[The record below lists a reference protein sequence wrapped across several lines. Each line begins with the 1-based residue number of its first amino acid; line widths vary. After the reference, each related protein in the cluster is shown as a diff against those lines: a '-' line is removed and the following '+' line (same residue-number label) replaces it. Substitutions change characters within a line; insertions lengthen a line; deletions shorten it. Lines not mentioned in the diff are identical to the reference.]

1 MTPETAPFMALAQE
15 LMRRCYAEEDA
26 EMLRMWLADQLA
38 RMGASDESAVMTWP
52 ESFDFYDAL
61 LARRELDAQLPAD
74 QRKTLD
80 WGWSSWDRLI
90 DPLEPG
96 MLAVVSAGDG
106 MGKCLGKGTQVVMYD
121 GALRKVEDV
130 RVGDLLMGPDSTP
143 RKVLR
148 LGRGREQMYWIRQN
162 IGIHYRCNASHLLA
176 LIVRDKQNRKTE
188 RILEAR
194 NVAAMPD
201 WYIQRHLQGYKVPV
215 DWPARDVALDPY
227 FLGLWLGDGNKRN
240 GMILASDQEVI
251 DWLKCYAER
260 LGCGVTVTP
269 DNERGSLMRVLVSNG
284 RGGLVLRRSNTPAW
298 QLSKM
303 GLIENKH
310 IPQEYIANSQDVRLS
325 LLAGLIDSDG
335 YYDPAAKCYEV
346 TQKLEGLARQ
356 IKLVADSLG
365 FSTTL
370 RSKHATIKDREVDTI
385 VWRLT
390 IRGDIERIPVLV
402 PRKKAM
408 ARTINKDWRVT
419 GFTIEP
425 DGEDDYYGF
434 TIDGDHRFLLEDM
447 TVTHNTIY
455 AECLAEHWA
464 RKKNHVVFV
473 HYELNRALML
483 DRRTARHTGIP
494 RRVLKSG
501 QMTQEQRQRVAQI
514 RPRLLAWDGYIT
526 YLHTPGWTMEKTVQ
540 ELRRLKT
547 QGECD
552 VVVLDYL
559 EKTAASRRQLQM
571 FGTNPFQ
578 READNVEQLKNFAE
592 STETPALML
601 AQMSKAGKSTSFTN
615 LDRTDMRGA
624 GEKSEKANVVVLLH
638 REKESDGSGEYS
650 PLVSVRV
657 DKNTV
662 GATGNFVQYMHP
674 ELFSVHDVECVQP

>member
-1 MTPETAPFMALAQE
+1 
-15 LMRRCYAEEDA
+15 
-26 EMLRMWLADQLA
+26 MLHAWLSDQLA
-38 RMGASDESAVMTWP
+38 RMGAADDAAVMTWP
-52 ESFDFYDAL
+52 ESFDIYDAI

-80 WGWSSWDRLI
+80 WGWDSWDRLI

-106 MGKCLGKGTQVVMYD
+106 QGKCLGKGTKVVMYD
-121 GALRKVEDV
+121 GTLRAVEDV
-130 RVGDLLMGPDSTP
+130 KIGDLLMGPDSTP
-143 RKVLR
+143 RKVLA

-194 NVAAMPD
+194 HVAGMPA
-201 WYIQRHLQGYKVPV
+201 WYIQRQLQGYKVPIN
-215 DWPARDVALDPY
+215 WPERDVPLDPY

-251 DWLKCYAER
+251 DWLKGYAER
-260 LGCGVTVTP
+260 IGCGVTVTP
-269 DNERGSLMRVLVSNG
+269 DNERASVMRVLVSNG
-284 RGGLVLRRSNTPAW
+284 RGGLALRRGNTPAW
-298 QLSKM
+298 KLSKM

-310 IPQEYIANSQDVRLS
+310 VPQEYIANSQEVRLA
-325 LLAGLIDSDG
+325 LLAGMIDSDG
-335 YYDPAAKCYEV
+335 WCDNAAKCYEIC
-346 TQKLEGLARQ
+346 QKNEQLIRQ
-356 IKLVADSLG
+356 VKLIADSLG

-370 RSKHATIKDREVDTI
+370 APKRATIKERGVDTL

-390 IRGDIERIPVLV
+390 IRGDIERIPVLI
-402 PRKKAM
+402 PRKKATP
-408 ARTINKDWRVT
+408 RLINKDWRVT
-419 GFTIEP
+419 GFKIEP

-434 TIDGDHRFLLEDM
+434 TLDGDHRFLLEDM

-501 QMTQEQRQRVAQI
+501 QMTQEQRQKVAQI

-601 AQMSKAGKSTSFTN
+601 AQMSKAGKSTSFNN

-624 GEKSEKANVVVLLH
+624 GEKSEKANIVVLLH
-638 REKESDGSGEYS
+638 RDRESGDTGEYS
-650 PLVSVRV
+650 SLVNVRV

-662 GATGNFVQYMHP
+662 GATGNFTQYMHP
-674 ELFSVHDVECVQP
+674 ELFSVHDLEEV

>member
-1 MTPETAPFMALAQE
+1 MTPETAQYMALAQE

-26 EMLRMWLADQLA
+26 DLLHTWLSDMLA
-38 RMGASDESAVMTWP
+38 RMGAADETAVMTWP
-52 ESFDFYDAL
+52 DSFDFYEAL
-61 LARRELDAQLPAD
+61 LARREQDALLPAD

-80 WGWSSWDRLI
+80 WGWASWDKLI

-106 MGKCLGKGTQVVMYD
+106 QGK
-121 GALRKVEDV
+121 
-130 RVGDLLMGPDSTP
+130 
-143 RKVLR
+143 
-148 LGRGREQMYWIRQN
+148 
-162 IGIHYRCNASHLLA
+162 
-176 LIVRDKQNRKTE
+176 
-188 RILEAR
+188 
-194 NVAAMPD
+194 
-201 WYIQRHLQGYKVPV
+201 
-215 DWPARDVALDPY
+215 
-227 FLGLWLGDGNKRN
+227 
-240 GMILASDQEVI
+240 
-251 DWLKCYAER
+251 
-260 LGCGVTVTP
+260 
-269 DNERGSLMRVLVSNG
+269 
-284 RGGLVLRRSNTPAW
+284 
-298 QLSKM
+298 
-303 GLIENKH
+303 
-310 IPQEYIANSQDVRLS
+310 
-325 LLAGLIDSDG
+325 
-335 YYDPAAKCYEV
+335 
-346 TQKLEGLARQ
+346 
-356 IKLVADSLG
+356 
-365 FSTTL
+365 
-370 RSKHATIKDREVDTI
+370 
-385 VWRLT
+385 
-390 IRGDIERIPVLV
+390 
-402 PRKKAM
+402 
-408 ARTINKDWRVT
+408 
-419 GFTIEP
+419 
-425 DGEDDYYGF
+425 
-434 TIDGDHRFLLEDM
+434 
-447 TVTHNTIY
+447 TIY

-494 RRVLKSG
+494 RRLLKSG
-501 QMTQEQRQRVAQI
+501 QLTAEQQQRVMAM

-540 ELRRLKT
+540 ELRRLKA
-547 QGECD
+547 QGDCD

-559 EKTAASRRQLQM
+559 EKAGSSRRQLQM